1 MMMISPATQFLLS
14 LSMLKGVGPVALK
27 RASLISDFCEKDIDD
42 LANEISQVAKAL
54 SGGGDWQKAKDDAA
68 RQIEHAERHR
78 SRILSPIDDE
88 YPRSLA
94 ATRDDPFILYVKGSL
109 AKHPEK
115 SVAIIGTREP
125 TMHGEVVAGRI
136 TRFFAEQGWSIVS
149 GLAMGCDAIAHQ
161 TALEAGAHTVA
172 VLAHGLQMIAP
183 ARHKSLANEIVAA
196 GGALVSEYPFGQN
209 VQNQQYVKRDRT
221 QAGMARGVVM
231 IQSDLKGGSLHASRA
246 ALDYGRW
253 LAIPYPTDRDR
264 ESGEAKVQANLL
276 MADGADSERA
286 SLLRCPEDALRQL
299 IILRSKQD
307 YLRMLNV
314 TDEDRA
320 GHNDRAGYDGR
331 SVEAPRE
338 ELQLSFGGGPDIS
351 GPSPTTAKEDGSA
364 EEARP
369 LAEPPE
375 SQAKASPHQSKA
387 GQVVLTR
394 DSFKDLNIVQYQS
407 RAVEGVNSTR
417 GDESASTIVLAA
429 RLHYLQVLLDDL
441 RGTLLKTKAQRAR
454 ENDLFVGF
462 FLESFL
468 VQMKRTV
475 EIAVSLE
482 RRSHGSDSVP
492 VSGSSQHQSRV
503 FDEEKPEV
511 ILRNTLADF
520 EKSLLQ
526 SIDAVSDNRHL
537 VSFSMD
543 IDRDAKGSLY
553 FDDLVR
559 SFNQVVAGQL
569 PAEM

>member
-27 RASLISDFCEKDIDD
+27 RASLIPDFCEKEIDD

-54 SGGGDWQKAKDDAA
+54 SGGGDWQKAKDEAA
-68 RQIEHAERHR
+68 RQIEHAERHL

-88 YPRSLA
+88 YPRLLA

-109 AKHPEK
+109 TKQPEK

-136 TRFFAEQGWSIVS
+136 TQFFAEQGWSIVS
-149 GLAMGCDAIAHQ
+149 GLAIGCDAIAHQ
-161 TALEAGAHTVA
+161 AALEAGAHTVA
-172 VLAHGLQMIAP
+172 VLAHGLQMVAP

-231 IQSDLKGGSLHASRA
+231 VQSDLKGGSLHASRA

-253 LAIPYPTDRDR
+253 LAIPYPTGRDR

-314 TDEDRA
+314 TDED
-320 GHNDRAGYDGR
+320 HAGYDVR

-338 ELQLSFGGGPDIS
+338 ELQLSFGGGPDIH
-351 GPSPTTAKEDGSA
+351 GPSPTTGREGGPAD
-364 EEARP
+364 EARP
-369 LAEPPE
+369 SAELPE
-375 SQAKASPHQSKA
+375 SEANASSHQLKA

-394 DSFKDLNIVQYQS
+394 DRFKDLNIVQYQS
-407 RAVEGVNSTR
+407 RAVEGINSTR
-417 GDESASTIVLAA
+417 VDESASTIVLAA

-441 RGTLLKTKAQRAR
+441 RGTLFKAKAQRER

-462 FLESFL
+462 FLENFL

-482 RRSHGSDSVP
+482 RRSHGGESVP
-492 VSGSSQHQSRV
+492 VSEPSHLQSRA
-503 FDEEKPEV
+503 FEEQKPE
-511 ILRNTLADF
+511 IFLRKTLAVF

-537 VSFSMD
+537 VSFNMD
-543 IDRDAKGSLY
+543 IDRDRGSLY

-569 PAEM
+569 PAEV